1 MKKYV
6 EPIVEVVIF
15 EENDVIIT
23 RGDIDTPV
31 LPIDDGNN

>member
-1 MKKYV
+1 MNKYDK
-6 EPIVEVVIF
+6 PIVEVVVF

-23 RGDIDTPV
+23 SGDIDTPV

>member
-23 RGDIDTPV
+23 SGDIDTPV